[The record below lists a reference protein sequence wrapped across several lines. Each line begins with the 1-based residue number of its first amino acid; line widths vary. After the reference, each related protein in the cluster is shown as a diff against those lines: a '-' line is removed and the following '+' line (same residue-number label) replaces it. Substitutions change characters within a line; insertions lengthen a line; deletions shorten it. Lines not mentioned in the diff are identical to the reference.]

1 MARLPLIINDQ
12 RLKTLEG
19 LRENFNLT
27 ELLERYRGGQLRAW
41 LNCWDF
47 DSELEQ
53 LGALSSDLPEPEL
66 LTALC
71 HIFGVEGDAK
81 EQALTAFREEQEKR
95 EEQQQEAERQQKLR
109 EQEEQRKAEQTKP
122 LTLDEIEFDW
132 QETEAPKI
140 DLLTSGA
147 DRFVAIQN
155 GDYKQDKLFFYSYD
169 GLHWNKVKPD
179 SFIEH
184 NAIEDIYCCNG
195 NFILQVNY
203 KAYYSSDFI
212 HWNKLEV
219 DEDGAIKKLIW
230 TGDRYIALISV
241 YEDVEYLENWGF
253 FYKTRTVCCKK
264 SKIYA
269 AEKLAGPWYKEKQTK
284 SISVGE
290 YFSDIV
296 FFNNQF
302 IANGSIDI
310 CYAERKELK
319 GDTQLCWYGK
329 TISEMER
336 FVRKKSAIFDNLL
349 WKSRKVCFSY
359 SENSEINS
367 CVTHDGSHW
376 NENFPYAVTELVDAD
391 RFIVARL
398 FELGESFFNVKDIG
412 FHLSLDGINW
422 RKLNA
427 PLQKGKI
434 AYLDG
439 KLLIA
444 DGNKIAVGTLK
455 IAHKDNTSSCSTHSC
470 NTSTEDRDLHYN
482 VELSAEEA
490 KSGTIKEVTVTRTEI
505 CSLCSGSGRESGSGE
520 KNCTNC
526 NGCGLVQGS
535 KSIKVRIP
543 ADVKSGAKLRIR
555 GQGNAGRGEA
565 QPGDLYVHITVREE
579 PSVSPSQTNSTNHTT
594 PLKEIADAMN
604 PLKNPAVLISPT
616 GSIAKLIATK
626 LKSSDNISELIAT
639 HLKSGIIS
647 EEGKNK

>member
-1 MARLPLIINDQ
+1 MARLPLIINEQ

-27 ELLERYRGGQLRAW
+27 ELLERFRGGQLRAW

-81 EQALTAFREEQEKR
+81 EQALTAFREEEEKR
-95 EEQQQEAERQQKLR
+95 KEQQQEAERQQKLR

-132 QETEAPKI
+132 QEAEGPKV
-140 DLLTSGA
+140 DLLASET

-169 GLHWNKVKPD
+169 GLHWEKTNFSYKD
-179 SFIEH
+179 FSIDDF
-184 NAIEDIYCCNG
+184 YCCNG
-195 NFILQVNY
+195 NFIFRVDGV
-203 KAYYSSDFI
+203 ASYYSSDFI

-219 DEDGAIKKLIW
+219 DEDGVIKKLIW

-253 FYKTRTVCCKK
+253 FSKTKTVYCEK

-284 SISVGE
+284 SIREGE

-302 IANGSIDI
+302 IANGSIDSS
-310 CYAERKELK
+310 YAECKELN
-319 GDTQLCWYGK
+319 GNTQLCWHGK

-336 FVRKKSAIFDNLL
+336 FVRKKSAIFDNRL
-349 WKSRKVCFSY
+349 WSCRKVCFSY
-359 SENSEINS
+359 NEKDKINS

-376 NENFPYAVTELVDAD
+376 NENFPYLVTELVDAD
-391 RFIVARL
+391 RFIVAHL
-398 FELGESFFNVKDIG
+398 FGPGALFFVKDIG

-427 PLQKGKI
+427 PLQNGKI

-604 PLKNPAVLISPT
+604 PLKNPAVLISPAA
-616 GSIAKLIATK
+616 GVTK
-626 LKSSDNISELIAT
+626 AVSNIL
-639 HLKSGIIS
+639 
-647 EEGKNK
+647 KNK

>member
-1 MARLPLIINDQ
+1 MARLPLIINEQ

-27 ELLERYRGGQLRAW
+27 ELLERFRGGQLRAW
-41 LNCWDF
+41 LYNWDY

-53 LGALSSDLPEPEL
+53 VEALSPDLPEQEL
-66 LTALC
+66 LDALC
-71 HIFGVEGDAK
+71 RIFRVEGDAK

-302 IANGSIDI
+302 IANGSIDSS
-310 CYAERKELK
+310 YAERKELK

-359 SENSEINS
+359 SENGEINS

-427 PLQKGKI
+427 PLQNGKI

-444 DGNKIAVGTLK
+444 DGNKLAVGTLK
-455 IAHKDNTSSCSTHSC
+455 IAHKNNTSSCSTHSS

-482 VELSAEEA
+482 VELNAEEA

-520 KNCTNC
+520 KNCTSC

-535 KSIKVRIP
+535 KSIKVQIP
-543 ADVKSGAKLRIR
+543 VDVKSGAKLRIR

-626 LKSSDNISELIAT
+626 LRSSDNISELIAT

>member
-1 MARLPLIINDQ
+1 MVRLPLLINKQ
-12 RLKTLEG
+12 RIKTLEE

-27 ELLERYRGGQLRAW
+27 ELIERYRGGQLRAW

-53 LGALSSDLPEPEL
+53 LEALSADLPEPEL

-95 EEQQQEAERQQKLR
+95 EEEAKRRKEQQEAEERAKTSI
-109 EQEEQRKAEQTKP
+109 AKP

-132 QETEAPKI
+132 QETESPKV
-140 DLLTSGA
+140 DLLTSVA
-147 DRFVAIQN
+147 DRFVALQN
-155 GDYKQDKLFFYSYD
+155 GAYKKAKTFFYSYD
-169 GLHWNKVKPD
+169 ALHWNKVKTD

-195 NFILQVNY
+195 NFIFQVDC

-219 DEDGAIKKLIW
+219 DEDGAIKRLIW
-230 TGDRYIALISV
+230 TGDRYIALISKW
-241 YEDVEYLENWGF
+241 EDVKYTEDWGF
-253 FYKTRTVCCKK
+253 FSKTKTVNCQK

-284 SISVGE
+284 SIREGE
-290 YFSDIV
+290 HFSDIV

-302 IANGSIDI
+302 IADGRIDI
-310 CYAERKELK
+310 FYAECKELK
-319 GDTQLCWYGK
+319 GDTQLRWHGK

-336 FVRKKSAIFDNLL
+336 FVKKESHYSDSQL
-349 WKSRKVCFSY
+349 WKSQKM
-359 SENSEINS
+359 
-367 CVTHDGSHW
+367 CVSNVGGKSSVTYDGSHW
-376 NENFPYAVTELVDAD
+376 NENFPYQVTELVDAD
-391 RFIVARL
+391 HFIVAHL
-398 FELGESFFNVKDIG
+398 LEPGKYSFDTKDIG
-412 FHLSLDGINW
+412 FHISLDGINW

-434 AYLDG
+434 AYLNG

-444 DGNKIAVGTLK
+444 DGNKLAVGTLK
-455 IAHKDNTSSCSTHSC
+455 IAHKDNTSSCSTHSS

-482 VELSAEEA
+482 VELNAEEA
-490 KSGTIKEVTVTRTEI
+490 KAGTIKEVTVTRSET
-505 CSLCSGSGRESGSGE
+505 CSLCSGSGRESGAGE
-520 KNCTNC
+520 RSCTNC

>member
-53 LGALSSDLPEPEL
+53 LEALSPDLPEPEL

-95 EEQQQEAERQQKLR
+95 EEQQQEAKRQQKLR

-122 LTLDEIEFDW
+122 LTLDDIEFDW
-132 QETEAPKI
+132 QEAEGPKV
-140 DLLTSGA
+140 DLLASET

-155 GDYKQDKLFFYSYD
+155 GAYKQDKLFFYSYD
-169 GLHWNKVKPD
+169 GLHWNKVKTD

-195 NFILQVNY
+195 NFILQVDY

-219 DEDGAIKKLIW
+219 DEDGVIKKLIW
-230 TGDRYIALISV
+230 TGDRYIALILKW
-241 YEDVEYLENWGF
+241 EDVKYTEDWGF
-253 FYKTRTVCCKK
+253 FSKTKTVNCQK

-269 AEKLAGPWYKEKQTK
+269 AEKLAGPWYKEKLTK
-284 SISVGE
+284 SIREGE
-290 YFSDIV
+290 YLSDIV

-302 IANGSIDI
+302 IANGSIGV
-310 CYAERKELK
+310 CYADRKGLK
-319 GDTQLCWYGK
+319 GDTQLCWHGK

-336 FVRKKSAIFDNLL
+336 FVRKESGYSDSQL
-349 WKSRKVCFSY
+349 WKSQKM
-359 SENSEINS
+359 
-367 CVTHDGSHW
+367 CVSNVVGKSSVTYDGIQW
-376 NENFPYAVTELVDAD
+376 NEIFPYEVTELVDAD
-391 RFIVARL
+391 RFIVAHL
-398 FELGESFFNVKDIG
+398 FGPGELFFVKDIG

-427 PLQKGKI
+427 PLQNGKI

-444 DGNKIAVGTLK
+444 DGNKLAVGTLK
-455 IAHKDNTSSCSTHSC
+455 IAHKNNTSSCSTHSS

-482 VELSAEEA
+482 VELNAEEA

-520 KNCTNC
+520 KNCTSC

-543 ADVKSGAKLRIR
+543 VDVKSGAKLRIR

-579 PSVSPSQTNSTNHTT
+579 RSLLSHLRRQT
-594 PLKEIADAMN
+594 
-604 PLKNPAVLISPT
+604 VQ
-616 GSIAKLIATK
+616 
-626 LKSSDNISELIAT
+626 
-639 HLKSGIIS
+639 IIQLR
-647 EEGKNK
+647 

>member
-1 MARLPLIINDQ
+1 MARLPLIINEQ

-27 ELLERYRGGQLRAW
+27 ELLERFRGGQLRAW

-53 LGALSSDLPEPEL
+53 LEALSPDLPEQEL
-66 LTALC
+66 LEALC
-71 HIFGVEGDAK
+71 RTFGVEGEAK
-81 EQALTAFREEQEKR
+81 EQALAAFREEREKR
-95 EEQQQEAERQQKLR
+95 DEEAKRRKEQQEAEERAKTSI
-109 EQEEQRKAEQTKP
+109 AKP

-132 QETEAPKI
+132 QKAEGPKV
-140 DLLTSGA
+140 DLLTSGI

-155 GDYKQDKLFFYSYD
+155 EGYGKAKTFFYSYD
-169 GLHWNKVKPD
+169 ALHWNKVKTD

-184 NAIEDIYCCNG
+184 NAIEDLYCCNG
-195 NFILQVNY
+195 NFILQVDCE
-203 KAYYSSDFI
+203 AYYSSDFI

-219 DEDGAIKKLIW
+219 DEDKAIKRLIW
-230 TGDRYIALISV
+230 TGDHYIALISKW
-241 YEDVEYLENWGF
+241 EDVKYTEDWGF
-253 FYKTRTVCCKK
+253 FSKTKTVNCQK
-264 SKIYA
+264 SEIYA
-269 AEKLAGPWYKEKQTK
+269 AEKLAGPWYKEKLPK
-284 SISVGE
+284 SIREGE

-296 FFNNQF
+296 FFNNHF
-302 IANGSIDI
+302 IANGSIDSW
-310 CYAERKELK
+310 YADRKELK
-319 GDTQLCWYGK
+319 EDTQLCWHGK

-336 FVRKKSAIFDNLL
+336 FVRKESAYFDSRL

-359 SENSEINS
+359 NEKDRINS

-376 NENFPYAVTELVDAD
+376 NENFPYAVTELAEAG
-391 RFIVARL
+391 RFIVAHL
-398 FELGESFFNVKDIG
+398 FEPGKYSFDTKDIG
-412 FHLSLDGINW
+412 FHISLDGIKW

-455 IAHKDNTSSCSTHSC
+455 IAHKDNTSSCSTHSS
-470 NTSTEDRDLHYN
+470 NASIGNRDLHYN

-490 KSGTIKEVTVTRTEI
+490 KSGTIKEVTFTRSET
-505 CSLCSGSGRESGSGE
+505 CSLCSGSGRESGAGE
-520 KNCTNC
+520 RNCTNC

-543 ADVKSGAKLRIR
+543 ADVKSGAKLRVQ

-579 PSVSPSQTNSTNHTT
+579 SSIPPSQTNSVDHTT
-594 PLKEIADAMN
+594 SLKEIADAMN
-604 PLKNPAVLISPT
+604 PLKNPTVLISPT
-616 GSIAKLIATK
+616 AGVAKAV
-626 LKSSDNISELIAT
+626 SNIL
-639 HLKSGIIS
+639 
-647 EEGKNK
+647 KNK